1 MPFLVSKQT
10 ADWIRRAMGRG
21 ETFGS
26 RPRPAPHLARE
37 RPMPFDCQIRRVDN
51 NGDTETHL
59 FCYVPNRNG
68 LVRVAGGSVT
78 ATFCGDTA
86 KIDNDWLDLG
96 EAEKGDSATLYLL
109 APSSASTL
117 AEKLAAACWDVKI
130 GSAPTGSYTVIGP
143 PAPSVLLAE
152 WTQNDGLRQRF
163 HGPYLAGGGR
173 LGGLDVE
180 LDTDR
185 SPGNPPGESVNRYRA
200 SASSDG
206 GPVQLRQFHDM
217 TDTLAVQDASST
229 GSDPTAADVQVLVRH
244 ANLTG
249 GRPRL
254 EYVEG
259 DGIFWVQGGDG
270 STNYGTEIK
279 LGSASAGFITISAS

>member
-152 WTQNDGLRQRF
+152 WTEA
-163 HGPYLAGGGR
+163 AGSAASTWSSTPTALPAIR
-173 LGGLDVE
+173 PASPSTATAPRPRPTAV
-180 LDTDR
+180 R
-185 SPGNPPGESVNRYRA
+185 SSC
-200 SASSDG
+200 ASS
-206 GPVQLRQFHDM
+206 M
-217 TDTLAVQDASST
+217 T
-229 GSDPTAADVQVLVRH
+229 
-244 ANLTG
+244 
-249 GRPRL
+249 
-254 EYVEG
+254 
-259 DGIFWVQGGDG
+259 
-270 STNYGTEIK
+270 
-279 LGSASAGFITISAS
+279 